1 MENKL
6 TGINKKALAGKY
18 KVSTKTLEKWLK
30 PIEKKV
36 GEYSGRMFTPVQIK
50 VIYEHLGEP

>member
-6 TGINKKALAGKY
+6 TGINKKELAGKY
-18 KVSTKTLEKWLK
+18 NVSTRTLEKWLK

-36 GEYSGRMFTPVQIK
+36 GEYRGKVFTPVQIK

>member
-6 TGINKKALAGKY
+6 TGFNKKSLARQY
-18 KVSTKTLEKWLK
+18 KVSPKTLEKWLK

-36 GEYSGRMFTPVQIK
+36 GEYTGRMFTPVQVK